1 MAKLKILIV
10 EDNFI
15 IAEDLKSIL
24 IDLEYEVIDIAM
36 SYYEAI
42 ETIIAKQPDL
52 CLLDIV
58 IKGEKDGIDLAE
70 TINKDFGLPFLFIT
84 SHSDKH
90 TVERAK
96 KTLPNGYIIKP
107 FDQDDVYTSIEIA
120 VAKSGANIKQEPS
133 ILVRQNGILN
143 KIFIHDICY
152 VKSDKNYLEI
162 YTTQGAKYLQRQSLK
177 EFIEQPYASQF
188 CQVHKSFAVNLNYVS
203 SFNAD
208 DVFLSNNSIPVGNKY
223 YIELKNRL
231 NSQES

>member
-24 IDLEYEVIDIAM
+24 IDLEYNVIDIAM
-36 SYYEAI
+36 SYFEAVEAI
-42 ETIIAKQPDL
+42 SAKKPDL

-90 TVERAK
+90 TVDRAK
-96 KTLPNGYIIKP
+96 KTFPKGYIIKP
-107 FDQDDVYTSIEIA
+107 FDQDDVYTSIEMA
-120 VAKSGANIKQEPS
+120 AAMAGANTKQEPS
-133 ILVRQNGILN
+133 ILIRQNGILN
-143 KIFIHDICY
+143 KVFIHDITY
-152 VKSDKNYLEI
+152 VKSDKNYLEL
-162 YTTQGAKYLQRQSLK
+162 YTSQGAKYLQRQSLK
-177 EFIEQPYASQF
+177 EFLEQPNTGQF
-188 CQVHKSFAVNLNYVS
+188 CQVHKSYAVNLNHIS

-208 DVFLSNNSIPVGNKY
+208 DVFINTETIPVGNKY
-223 YIELKNRL
+223 YTEIKARL
-231 NSQES
+231 N

>member
-24 IDLEYEVIDIAM
+24 TDLEYDVVDIAM
-36 SYYEAI
+36 SYFEAI
-42 ETIIAKQPDL
+42 EIIIAKQPDL

-70 TINKDFGLPFLFIT
+70 TINQDFGLPFLFIT

-96 KTLPNGYIIKP
+96 KTLPKGYIIKP
-107 FDQDDVYTSIEIA
+107 FDQDDVYTSIEMAAAIA
-120 VAKSGANIKQEPS
+120 GANTKQEPS
-133 ILVRQNGILN
+133 LLIRQNGILN
-143 KIFIHDICY
+143 KVFIHDITH

-162 YTTQGAKYLQRQSLK
+162 YTHQGAKYLQRQSLK
-177 EFIEQPYASQF
+177 EFLELPNTGQF
-188 CQVHKSFAVNLNYVS
+188 CQVHKSYAVQLRYVS
-203 SFNAD
+203 SFNSSEL
-208 DVFLSNNSIPVGNKY
+208 VVVSNRIPVGNKHY
-223 YIELKNRL
+223 NTIKERC
-231 NSQES
+231 S

>member
-24 IDLEYEVIDIAM
+24 IDLEYNVVDIAM

-42 ETIIAKQPDL
+42 ETIISKQPDL

-58 IKGEKDGIDLAE
+58 IKGEKDGITLAE
-70 TINKDFGLPFLFIT
+70 TINKDFGIPFLFIT

-96 KTLPNGYIIKP
+96 NTLPKGYIIKP
-107 FDQDDVYTSIEIA
+107 FDQDDVYTSIEMA
-120 VAKSGANIKQEPS
+120 AAAAGSVVKQKPS
-133 ILVRQNGILN
+133 LLIRQNGILN
-143 KIFIHDICY
+143 KVFIHDIAY
-152 VKSDKNYLEI
+152 IKSDKNYIELH
-162 YTTQGAKYLQRQSLK
+162 TNQGRRYLQRQSLK
-177 EFIEQPYASQF
+177 EFLEQTNSTLF
-188 CQVHKSFAVNLNYVS
+188 CQVHKSYAVNLNLVS

-208 DVFLSNNSIPVGNKY
+208 DVFLSDNSIPVGNKY

-231 NSQES
+231 NSQE